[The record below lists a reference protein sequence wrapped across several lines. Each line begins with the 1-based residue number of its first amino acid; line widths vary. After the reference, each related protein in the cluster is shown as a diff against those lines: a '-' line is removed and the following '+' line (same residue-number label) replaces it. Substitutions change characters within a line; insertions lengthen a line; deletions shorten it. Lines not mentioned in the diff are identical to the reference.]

1 MENGKKVLTMTEY
14 IERETF
20 LKGLEERYCLPCKE
34 AGKDHNGCMCDVC
47 WVDDMRGDVIDAPTA
62 DVEKMSDGYHT
73 FADLYEQRLILSAAL
88 AKNNPHAWKSKRH
101 EDGSVPFGGGWFIMG
116 FDTGEGCYTY
126 HYELKDWDLFQCEEL
141 DKGKPWDGHTSKDVR
156 RLLSIPAADV
166 STVRH
171 AKWVDNHCTA
181 CGMMPMG
188 DEMWK
193 NYDCEPPLFE
203 RFMDY
208 CPNCG
213 ARMDGDSYAKAD

>member
-1 MENGKKVLTMTEY
+1 MAEY
-14 IERETF
+14 IEREAAIAKLTA
-20 LKGLEERYCLPCKE
+20 LEVTNPSATMTDAKRLL
-34 AGKDHNGCMCDVC
+34 A
-47 WVDDMRGDVIDAPTA
+47 DMPAA

-126 HYELKDWDLFQCEEL
+126 HYELKDWDLFQCKEL

-166 STVRH
+166 APVVR
-171 AKWVDNHCTA
+171 CR
-181 CGMMPMG
+181 
-188 DEMWK
+188 
-193 NYDCEPPLFE
+193 DCKYYRVSAILAPNKFCFRLKHPAEDRPIGYNFAPDDFCSHGE
-203 RFMDY
+203 RLGEVKSD
-208 CPNCG
+208 
-213 ARMDGDSYAKAD
+213 AEKD